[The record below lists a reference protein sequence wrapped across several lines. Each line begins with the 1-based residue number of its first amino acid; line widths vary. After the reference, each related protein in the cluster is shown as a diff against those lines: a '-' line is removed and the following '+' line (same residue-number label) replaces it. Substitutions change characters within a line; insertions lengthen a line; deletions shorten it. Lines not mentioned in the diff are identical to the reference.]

1 MRFLINKKMNYI
13 TKIVFAVFL
22 VLVSCEKD
30 DDKRYAKMLS
40 QEECNLVLIYSPS
53 NSVWFEMIGYH
64 PNTKERMIIKTH
76 NRWWNMFANEMDE
89 GDTIIKKKGKLVL
102 EIHKKDSIIYNYWKI
117 GETYRKVFVRKSI
130 NY

>member
-1 MRFLINKKMNYI
+1 MNYI
-13 TKIVFAVFL
+13 SKIVCTVFFIL
-22 VLVSCEKD
+22 ISCKQD
-30 DDKRYAKMLS
+30 DDIRYAKMLS
-40 QEECNLVLIYSPS
+40 EEECNIVLIYSPS

-102 EIHKKDSIIYNYWKI
+102 EIHKNDSIIYNYWKI
-117 GETYRKVFVRKSI
+117 GGTYRKVFVRKSI